1 MPNQD
6 AAQPLEPGPS
16 RSLVPVPP
24 DARARARR
32 RAQVLRRL
40 SLERRRQRGQEPPPL
55 RWTGTE
61 TA

>member
-6 AAQPLEPGPS
+6 AAQPVEQGPS

-32 RAQVLRRL
+32 RAEVLRRL
-40 SLERRRQRGQEPPPL
+40 SRQRRRQRGQESASL
-55 RWTGTE
+55 RRTGTE